1 MFPPLTDLAALL
13 GIDLVV
19 CAACLR
25 LLNLWRGPS
34 YSVRPWTKW
43 AAAVCVVLLWMP
55 AGAAAL
61 PVLAYIRGVTS
72 DLSITLVISAC
83 ASLWVQLRGRPA
95 LPARERSAVLCTAAV
110 TAIFLYP
117 LALGLGNWDAYR
129 PGWGAPGMLLA
140 LLVLAVGCMARGLRL
155 LPVLIALALL
165 AWAAGLLESTNLWDY
180 LIDPWLAVGAI
191 VYCAKAIAMKLLM
204 HFGLLK
210 P

>member
-72 DLSITLVISAC
+72 DLSITFVALAC
-83 ASLWVQLRGRPA
+83 TSLWVQLRG
-95 LPARERSAVLCTAAV
+95 LPGLPGRERAVVFYSVAVAAV
-110 TAIFLYP
+110 FLYP
-117 LALGLGNWDAYR
+117 LALG
-129 PGWGAPGMLLA
+129 WG
-140 LLVLAVGCMARGLRL
+140 
-155 LPVLIALALL
+155 
-165 AWAAGLLESTNLWDY
+165 
-180 LIDPWLAVGAI
+180 
-191 VYCAKAIAMKLLM
+191 
-204 HFGLLK
+204 
-210 P
+210 

>member
-1 MFPPLTDLAALL
+1 M
-13 GIDLVV
+13 V

-72 DLSITLVISAC
+72 DLSITFVALAC
-83 ASLWVQLRGRPA
+83 TSLWVQLRG
-95 LPARERSAVLCTAAV
+95 LPGLPGRERAVVFYSVAVAAV
-110 TAIFLYP
+110 FLYP
-117 LALGLGNWDAYR
+117 LALGWGDWDAYR
-129 PGWGAPGMLLA
+129 SGWGAPGMLLA
-140 LLVLAVGCMARGLRL
+140 LLVLAVGCVARGLRL
-155 LPVLIALALL
+155 LPASIALALL
-165 AWAAGLLESTNLWDY
+165 AWTAGLLESTNLWDY
-180 LIDPWLAVGAI
+180 LVDPWLATGAI
-191 VYCAKAIAMKLLM
+191 VYCAKAIVGKLLVRL
-204 HFGLLK
+204 GVLQ